1 MAIRSFLKSAAA
13 WWLLGLLVAAGISA
27 QLFFFKKDRVLNDGT
42 TVKSYNNYRIFKTSY
57 NHLAANKDIYVLHPQ
72 DHGDLFKY
80 SPAYALLMGP
90 FAAVAD
96 FWGLLVFS
104 ALNILVWLLAVRKL
118 PTAGIAKYYGVLFFC
133 LLELIGNMQNSQCN
147 TLIAG
152 LILWCY
158 LFLEERKW
166 LLAVLMVLLA
176 TLIKPF
182 GLLGF
187 CLFIFYPDK
196 IKSIVAAIMLGV
208 FFAAIPLLVVDAHQ
222 LMFLYKSWFR
232 LLSED
237 HTASIGI
244 SVSGWLQT
252 WFGIIAKTPV
262 MVLGLLLLL
271 APLVRTN
278 AYGNTQ
284 FRLYFLA
291 SILLWM
297 VLFNHKAESP
307 TFIIAVTG
315 IALWYF
321 SKPLPQQLDKLLL
334 ALAFVFTVLSATDLF
349 PAAIRK
355 AYVIPYVLKVVPC
368 IFIWLKL
375 LWDTMM
381 LKPINTA
388 AIV

>member
-1 MAIRSFLKSAAA
+1 MTIKPFLKSAAA
-13 WWLLGLLVAAGISA
+13 WWVLGLLLATGITA
-27 QLFFFKKDRVLNDGT
+27 QIYFLKKDRVLNDGS

-57 NHLAANKDIYVLHPQ
+57 NHLAENKDIYVLHPQ

-80 SPAYALLMGP
+80 SPAYALLMAP
-90 FAAVAD
+90 FAAASD
-96 FWGLLVFS
+96 FWGLLVFN

-118 PTAGIAKYYGVLFFC
+118 PGVGIVKNYWVLAFC

-158 LFLEERKW
+158 IFLEERQW
-166 LLAVLMVLLA
+166 LPAVLMVLLA

-187 CLFIFYPDK
+187 CFFIFYPNK
-196 IKSIVAAIMLGV
+196 IKAIAAALVLGV
-208 FFAAIPLLVVDAHQ
+208 FFVALPLLVVDYQQ
-222 LMFLYKSWFR
+222 LVFLYKSWFR

-237 HTASIGI
+237 HAASIGI

-252 WFGIIAKTPV
+252 WFGIEAKTPV
-262 MVLGLLLLL
+262 IVLGLVLLLL
-271 APLVRTN
+271 PLVKTGL
-278 AYGNTQ
+278 YGNIR

-315 IALWYF
+315 VAVWYF
-321 SKPLPQQLDKLLL
+321 SKPVPTQPDKLLL

-349 PAAIRK
+349 PAPIRK
-355 AYVIPYVLKVVPC
+355 SYVIPYVLKVVPC
-368 IFIWLKL
+368 ILVWVKL
-375 LWDTMM
+375 LWDALL
-381 LKPINTA
+381 LKPASTA
-388 AIV
+388 ATV